1 MLSFNVAK
9 QLSSVFL
16 LETLKSSTNANT
28 GEIALKKSPCETH
41 GKVEYVVFK
50 AQVAKKILL
59 IKKSFNTGCLPF
71 GQEAPDTKNLSTD
84 NTN

>member
-50 AQVAKKILL
+50 AQVEKKKNTKKLKNPLILDASL
-59 IKKSFNTGCLPF
+59 LDRKHQIPRT
-71 GQEAPDTKNLSTD
+71 
-84 NTN
+84 